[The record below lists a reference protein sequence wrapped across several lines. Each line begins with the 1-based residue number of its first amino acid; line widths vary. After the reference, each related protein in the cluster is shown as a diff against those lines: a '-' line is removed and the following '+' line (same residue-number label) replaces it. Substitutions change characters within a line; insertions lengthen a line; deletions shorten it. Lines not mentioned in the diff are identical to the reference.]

1 MLNMENAKIIKD
13 FFISLMDII
22 KKQGLKGVLLP
33 LVLFFVAILIVFWLL
48 KKITMIVLEKID
60 MKIDYSKKNIKLEYR
75 EDLQRK
81 ERYYGI
87 DYWIWQKN
95 KIAYLNEIYK
105 EGVELNNGKI
115 ISDICLYSKVVNKFF
130 SEGERIA
137 KYKTEMR
144 IYVVS
149 NSTRPISVTG
159 DYIYGDKV
167 GRDKITNDGIQVIN
181 IKNEFPNEVINILSE
196 LINNQKISLEDRVMI
211 EKCFEKITSNEYSE
225 KENKSLLTVLS
236 KYVQDIANV
245 ATVIEFLRNLLFH

>member
-1 MLNMENAKIIKD
+1 
-13 FFISLMDII
+13 
-22 KKQGLKGVLLP
+22 
-33 LVLFFVAILIVFWLL
+33 
-48 KKITMIVLEKID
+48 MIVLEKID